1 MTRGGVPATSP
12 QRTLPPPALDL
23 DEPGTLPFTARR
35 ALQGRA
41 LNRFALGLRSPDNR
55 SRFLADEAAY
65 MREAGLSEEE
75 MELVR
80 TRDWTGLLVVGGH
93 LQAILKLAATVGESL
108 WSIGA
113 DNVGC
118 TPAELQAACP
128 RRVEALP
135 EGWS

>member
-1 MTRGGVPATSP
+1 MTGADVSAEAPLRALPA
-12 QRTLPPPALDL
+12 PALDL

-55 SRFLADEAAY
+55 TRFLADEATY
-65 MREAGLSEEE
+65 MREAGLSAEE
-75 MELVR
+75 MALVR
-80 TRDWTGLLVVGGH
+80 ARDWTGLLHHGGH

-113 DNVGC
+113 HNVGC
-118 TPAELQAACP
+118 TPADLRASCP
-128 RRVEALP
+128 RRVDALP
-135 EGWS
+135 QGWS